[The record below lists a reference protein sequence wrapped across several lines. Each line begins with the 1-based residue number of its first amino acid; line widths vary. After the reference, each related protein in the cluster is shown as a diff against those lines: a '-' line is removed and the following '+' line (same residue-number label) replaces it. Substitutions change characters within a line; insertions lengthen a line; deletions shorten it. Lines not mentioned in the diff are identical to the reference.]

1 MSDRIYPGEIK
12 PQRHFTGH
20 SRILQD
26 SSYFLA
32 LGRFRMKTKLPER
45 KPDLVGRKDKKYPPQ
60 WIYLLTPIS
69 YLLSIELIVVIAA
82 ADYNNHVFVGLI
94 DQTVFLGDPAR
105 PAAG

>member
-1 MSDRIYPGEIK
+1 MPKAKGMSDRIYPGEIK

-45 KPDLVGRKDKKYPPQ
+45 PGEIEEQNHFTGQAIPTWSGEKTKSILRNEY
-60 WIYLLTPIS
+60 IS
-69 YLLSIELIVVIAA
+69 
-82 ADYNNHVFVGLI
+82 
-94 DQTVFLGDPAR
+94 
-105 PAAG
+105 